1 MVKKMIDVI
10 KILKK
15 ENKYNERIKTLVQ
28 ELLRFTPFM
37 WFSLTSLFHSRNCYE
52 YHGMN

>member
-28 ELLRFTPFM
+28 ELLRSNPFYVV
-37 WFSLTSLFHSRNCYE
+37 FSFILGAVTSITE
-52 YHGMN
+52 WI